1 MPITDYLDRNARLYP
16 NDVSL
21 VEINPANQPDKLT
34 NLMTK
39 IDIGVGV
46 LALALEALAIALLI
60 KGKKK
65 RKQQAAEG

>member
-1 MPITDYLDRNARLYP
+1 MADPYLMYNSGYYLNGD
-16 NDVSL
+16 
-21 VEINPANQPDKLT
+21 PANQPDKLT
-34 NLMTK
+34 SLMTK